1 MNTEEEYTES
11 QEYRESEYFRRK
23 RQKYNSAIGMQSLF
37 AGAVASRYLI
47 DKFKEKKQLKITPMK
62 ELDAAIKDIRKNNS
76 WEKSPLLIM
85 NYLANNIDRLL
96 YQEKYLIIDTYDEAN
111 TDLLSIIDTTKK
123 TKGQIF
129 YENNFINL

>member
-1 MNTEEEYTES
+1 MNTEAEYTES
-11 QEYRESEYFRRK
+11 QEYRESEYFKRK
-23 RQKYNSAIGMQSLF
+23 RQRYNSLLSMPAIL
-37 AGAVASRYLI
+37 GAVSSRFLI
-47 DKFKEKKQLKITPMK
+47 DKLKETKQLKMTPMK
-62 ELDAAIKDIRKNNS
+62 ELDTAIKDIRSKNS

-96 YQEKYLIIDTYDEAN
+96 YQEKYLIVDTYDEAN
-111 TDLLSIIDTTKK
+111 NNLLSKIDTTKK

>member
-1 MNTEEEYTES
+1 MTREDYINKKIQRNNYT
-11 QEYRESEYFRRK
+11 
-23 RQKYNSAIGMQSLF
+23 IGMQSLF
-37 AGAVASRYLI
+37 IGAVASRYLV
-47 DKFKEKKQLKITPMK
+47 DKLKETKELKITPMR

-76 WEKSPLLIM
+76 WEKSPFLIM

-111 TDLLSIIDTTKK
+111 TDLLSKIDTTKK